1 MNDKKLRIYR
11 RAIEAGYDYAIELP
25 TEFPAENTDLM
36 IFHAMKKFCAFA
48 EYDHNAPV
56 SYPDWEKP
64 HYKATFFAYLIISLV
79 EYWIFRKKVTE
90 RAPYWYARL
99 TAAIFA
105 PWLVFLTWYA
115 MAALVGRLPIGLEI
129 LYGNLATLLVG
140 ILATVFERGFEQ
152 ISYGKPLRSV
162 IWTLFVLS
170 ILVYIL
176 LTFRLPWAD
185 VFTEP
190 DWQGHSLWLAKSP
203 GRGKAFTT
211 PAKARRR

>member
-1 MNDKKLRIYR
+1 MNSANGFRPWLKGLLFWVTFMLLYVLRKL
-11 RAIEAGYDYAIELP
+11 
-25 TEFPAENTDLM
+25 
-36 IFHAMKKFCAFA
+36 
-48 EYDHNAPV
+48 APV
-56 SYPDWEKP
+56 VPITLISGVNESNFQ

-79 EYWIFRKKVTE
+79 EYWIFRKKVTG
-90 RAPYWYARL
+90 RAAYWYARL

-115 MAALVGRLPIGLEI
+115 MAALVGRMPIGLEI

-140 ILATVFERGFEQ
+140 ILVTVFERGFEQ
-152 ISYGKPLRSV
+152 ISYGKPLRAV

-190 DWQGHSLWLAKSP
+190 DWQGHSLLLW
-203 GRGKAFTT
+203 RQHV
-211 PAKARRR
+211 

>member
-1 MNDKKLRIYR
+1 MNSANGFRPWVKGLLFWVTFMLLYVLRKL
-11 RAIEAGYDYAIELP
+11 
-25 TEFPAENTDLM
+25 
-36 IFHAMKKFCAFA
+36 
-48 EYDHNAPV
+48 APV
-56 SYPDWEKP
+56 VPITLISGVSESNFQ
-64 HYKATFFAYLIISLV
+64 HYKTTFFAYLIISLV

-105 PWLVFLTWYA
+105 PWLVFLTWYT
-115 MAALVGRLPIGLEI
+115 MAALVGRMPISLEI

-152 ISYGKPLRSV
+152 ISYGKPLQAV

-190 DWQGHSLWLAKSP
+190 DWQGHSLLLWRLYV
-203 GRGKAFTT
+203 
-211 PAKARRR
+211 